1 MLKGFKQ
8 CILLGVF
15 PKNLRNALL
24 KQKQKLLVV
33 RGSRDVKETANDER
47 SGLHQASHART
58 AVRGGDDHLLL
69 FTPRT
74 VLVALLLIYPQLLEQ
89 WCPKRH
95 L

>member
-1 MLKGFKQ
+1 MLEGFKQ

-15 PKNLRNALL
+15 PKHLRNVFL
-24 KQKQKLLVV
+24 KQEQKLLVV
-33 RGSRDVKETANDER
+33 RGSRDVQETAHDER
-47 SGLHQASHART
+47 SGLHQVRHART
-58 AVRGGDDHLLL
+58 AVRWGDGHL

-89 WCPKRH
+89 WDTCNS